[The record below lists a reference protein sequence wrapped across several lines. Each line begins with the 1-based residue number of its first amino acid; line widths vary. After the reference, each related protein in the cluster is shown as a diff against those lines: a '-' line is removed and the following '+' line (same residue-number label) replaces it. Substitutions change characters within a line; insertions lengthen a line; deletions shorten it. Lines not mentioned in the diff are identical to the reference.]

1 MTSLRFDLSPILK
14 MSNIFLYWFC
24 EQSGSKNH
32 ANNKKRTKNKKKRTP
47 ITIYIYIYIYIYGN
61 YKNPD
66 GPKNGARVSLQ
77 QNLTSLETP

>member
-1 MTSLRFDLSPILK
+1 MNSPGLK
-14 MSNIFLYWFC
+14 TMQTIRKGLKTRKR
-24 EQSGSKNH
+24 ELQSQ
-32 ANNKKRTKNKKKRTP
+32 
-47 ITIYIYIYIYIYGN
+47 YIYIYIYIYGN